1 MTSQFQ
7 ITQALMSVLEKSN
20 DASVIFTSSGVGRLG
35 KAFWGAYGVSK
46 FAIEGLV
53 QTWASEQEGLGSVR
67 LNAINPGATKTNM
80 RADAFPAEDPSI
92 LSTAEDIMPAYLFL
106 LGPDSMN
113 VNGQSID
120 AQAR

>member
-1 MTSQFQ
+1 
-7 ITQALMSVLEKSN
+7 
-20 DASVIFTSSGVGRLG
+20 
-35 KAFWGAYGVSK
+35 
-46 FAIEGLV
+46 
-53 QTWASEQEGLGSVR
+53 
-67 LNAINPGATKTNM
+67 
-80 RADAFPAEDPSI
+80 